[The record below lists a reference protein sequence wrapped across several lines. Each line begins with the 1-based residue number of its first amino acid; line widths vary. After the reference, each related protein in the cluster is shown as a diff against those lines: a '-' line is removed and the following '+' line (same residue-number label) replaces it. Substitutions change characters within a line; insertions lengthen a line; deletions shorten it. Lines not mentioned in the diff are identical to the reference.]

1 MKTTI
6 VVTNI
11 TITDQQ
17 YTIEYV
23 ASDIGVVGRVRV
35 PFDMLTDE
43 ESIKKCVFEDLEIIK
58 YKIEKLQELKKAYAD
73 QGFIIELT

>member
-1 MKTTI
+1 VKTTI

-35 PFDMLTDE
+35 PFDILTDE
-43 ESIKKCVFEDLEIIK
+43 ESIKKCIIDDLEKIK
-58 YKIEKLQELKKAYAD
+58 DKIEKIQELKKAYAG
-73 QGFIIELT
+73 QGFVLELK

>member
-1 MKTTI
+1 VKTTI

-43 ESIKKCVFEDLEIIK
+43 ESIKKCVIED
-58 YKIEKLQELKKAYAD
+58 
-73 QGFIIELT
+73 

>member
-35 PFDMLTDE
+35 PFDILTDE
-43 ESIKKCVFEDLEIIK
+43 ESIKKCIIDDLEKIK
-58 YKIEKLQELKKAYAD
+58 DKIEKIQELKKAYAG
-73 QGFIIELT
+73 QGFVLELK